1 MLLYALTR
9 PLQMIFLQ
17 LLTAKR
23 LDLGRDKMA
32 ALNLVLLQFACL
44 LPPTPTAKLHS
55 AENIAQMFF
64 AITA

>member
-44 LPPTPTAKLHS
+44 LPPTPSAKLHTMAS
-55 AENIAQMFF
+55 YAKQA
-64 AITA
+64 A